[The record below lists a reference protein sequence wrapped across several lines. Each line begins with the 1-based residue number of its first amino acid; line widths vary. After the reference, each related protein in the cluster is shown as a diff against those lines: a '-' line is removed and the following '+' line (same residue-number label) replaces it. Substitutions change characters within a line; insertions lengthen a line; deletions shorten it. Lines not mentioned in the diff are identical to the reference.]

1 MKKTLF
7 AVVLVAAFS
16 FSAFAASAPSL
27 TAKGNGRASRGTSTP
42 TWGIP
47 SVPSTIIFYGGDINV
62 NDPNAQGFANG
73 NTLAVPDSSTYG
85 AVTAPKGSK
94 VTVSGIFF
102 NNSPNVSGGTV
113 FDPATGTYDIRIK
126 VSEGVGG
133 TSVASGS
140 GAQTAVLT
148 GRDPFGLT
156 EYTNAVQFAKSL
168 TATAGTTYWVNET
181 PQCTN
186 SGNGNCSAEFMYVS
200 NTTQKT
206 NSVNGSAQPSSQI
219 YLNSAYFGFTWA
231 NWCDAALGQSPQ
243 QCAFMSFGLT
253 K

>member
-73 NTLAVPDSSTYG
+73 NTLAVANSQTYG

-94 VTVSGIFF
+94 VTVSGIFA
-102 NNSPNVSGGTV
+102 NNEVNVSGGTP

-140 GAQTAVLT
+140 GAQTAVPT
-148 GRDPFGLT
+148 GRDPFGDANTLT
-156 EYTNAVQFAKSL
+156 QY
-168 TATAGTTYWVNET
+168 
-181 PQCTN
+181 
-186 SGNGNCSAEFMYVS
+186 
-200 NTTQKT
+200 
-206 NSVNGSAQPSSQI
+206 SSQ
-219 YLNSAYFGFTWA
+219 N
-231 NWCDAALGQSPQ
+231 P
-243 QCAFMSFGLT
+243 
-253 K
+253 